1 MSGIKILKI
10 LWIGDAVAHT
20 GFATVTHAV
29 LDNMCKFAD
38 VHVLGINYQG
48 DPHNYKYPIYPAMIG
63 GDVYGINRLPE
74 LLAKI
79 QPDVVCVL
87 NDPWIVKEYVD
98 IIKSTPA
105 KAVCYVPVDSPNMRS
120 DFSEALNKFD
130 MVIGYTKFAID
141 ELSKSGMT
149 AKYSIIPHGV
159 DTSIFNPVS
168 KEDARSKLNM
178 NPDWFIVGCTN
189 RNQPRKRLDL
199 AVKYFAEFAKDKPD
213 NVKFYYHGG
222 LRDQGWDI
230 IQLAQYYGMDDSR
243 LVITSPNI
251 TAGRGIPREMMKYMY
266 SSHDVHI
273 STTLGEGFGL
283 TQAESMACGVPQ
295 IVPEW
300 SALNEWCRFDDGSP
314 AVLFVPCTT
323 TLANT
328 GGINTIGGV
337 ADEAV
342 FVKNLNDLYNNEQ
355 LRKDFGKAAFNLI
368 TQPKFNWDSIS
379 KEFLRIFK
387 SL

>member
-1 MSGIKILKI
+1 MGRKLLKI

-20 GFATVTHAV
+20 GFATVTHAI
-29 LDNMCKFAD
+29 LDYICKFAE

-48 DPHNYKYPIYPAMIG
+48 DPHDYKYPIYPAMIG

-74 LLAKI
+74 LLARI
-79 QPDVVCVL
+79 QPDIVCVL

-120 DFSEALNKFD
+120 EFAEALNKFD
-130 MVIGYTKFAID
+130 TVIGYTQFAID
-141 ELSKSGMT
+141 ELRKSGMT
-149 AKYSIIPHGV
+149 ANSVIIPHGV
-159 DTSIFNPVS
+159 DRKLFSPVN
-168 KEDARSKLNM
+168 KVEARSKLGM
-178 NPDWFIVGCTN
+178 NPDWFVVGCTN

-199 AVKYFAEFAKDKPD
+199 AVKYFAEFAKDKSD

-222 LRDQGWDI
+222 LKDQGWDI
-230 IQLAQYYGMDDSR
+230 IQLAKYYGIGDDR
-243 LVITSPNI
+243 LIITSPNI
-251 TAGRGIPREMMKYMY
+251 TAGKGIPREMMKFMY

-295 IVPEW
+295 IVPQW
-300 SALNEWCRFDDGSP
+300 SALDEWCRFDDGSP
-314 AVLFVPCTT
+314 SVLYVPCTT
-323 TLANT
+323 TLVNT

-337 ADEAV
+337 ADESI
-342 FVKNLNDLYNNEQ
+342 FVKSLNYLYENEQ
-355 LRKDFGKAAFNLI
+355 ARADFSSAALTLI
-368 TQPKFNWDSIS
+368 NQPKFDWDNVS
-379 KEFLRIFK
+379 KEFLRVFK